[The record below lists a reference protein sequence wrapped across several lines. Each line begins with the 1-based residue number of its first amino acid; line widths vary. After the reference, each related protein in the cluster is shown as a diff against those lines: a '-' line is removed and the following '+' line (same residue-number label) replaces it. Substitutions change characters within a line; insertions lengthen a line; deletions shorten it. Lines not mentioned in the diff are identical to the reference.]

1 MTPSSGMPRTSAR
14 GSTSSMKLTPWWLI
28 PGWLALGTILGIGI
42 TMFFLRGGGVAP
54 PLPKITPLV
63 VLAVVVVL
71 LWAGW
76 QVRRVKER
84 KSAAFGGL
92 GASSIAVLAV
102 ASAHSGALLVGVFG
116 VMSALYWIDAV
127 GHYMLVQAITAGCTA
142 VASLGL
148 SIAGFLVERWCRISG
163 DDDSSATGASAAA

>member
-1 MTPSSGMPRTSAR
+1 
-14 GSTSSMKLTPWWLI
+14 MKLTPWWLI
-28 PGWLALGTILGIGI
+28 PGWLALGTILGICL

-84 KSAAFGGL
+84 KPAAIGGP
-92 GASSIAVLAV
+92 GASSVAVFAV
-102 ASAHSGALLVGVFG
+102 ASTYSGALLLGVFG

-142 VASLGL
+142 AASLIL
-148 SIAGFLVERWCRISG
+148 SVVGFVVERWCRISG
-163 DDDSSATGASAAA
+163 DDGDSSPKGAGAAA